1 LIKIIYFGIGEAA
14 QVFGQRDFRIRRA
27 LVPKLGSCPARH
39 VGERL
44 PENTVT
50 RKNKIILIVTATLCG
65 ALALTAVRA
74 HDAPRVATGFVASVI
89 CSGTFVSGQN
99 PDRIFS
105 ETTAAMP
112 GAGLIGWALGYKVD
126 RMRGDVTA
134 TLLGLGRSHAVY
146 REGLGCYL
154 DHGGAAADATLPP
167 AEGKPQPALLPD
179 IAGPS
184 PVAPAMAQLAAALD
198 RAFAEPDAPIRR
210 TKAVVVVRDGR
221 IVAERYA
228 EGYGIDTP
236 ILGFSATKSVTSA
249 LVGILVRKGELTL
262 DQPAP
267 VAAWQGAADP
277 RHAITVDQLLR
288 HTAGLALGSSLSA
301 SLGAALEPVNR
312 MKFMESDM
320 AAYAESIALET
331 PPGSA
336 WNYHDGNSIILSHLV
351 RDAVGGKVADVLRF
365 ARQELFSPLGMRNVT
380 LEFDAAGTP
389 EGSSQM
395 LATARDWARFG
406 MLYLDDGIVG
416 GKRILPEGW
425 VNYSASPTP
434 NAWVGYGAG
443 FWTNRGDSYGATYRT
458 AHGWPRD
465 AFFAKGTIGQYVII
479 VPSERL
485 VIARFGT
492 SPNWPP
498 EADGVFQLVSDVV
511 VAIGKG
517 HVAAGN

>member
-1 LIKIIYFGIGEAA
+1 MITRRLFIILTTTTVLG
-14 QVFGQRDFRIRRA
+14 A
-27 LVPKLGSCPARH
+27 LV
-39 VGERL
+39 
-44 PENTVT
+44 
-50 RKNKIILIVTATLCG
+50 
-65 ALALTAVRA
+65 LTAARA
-74 HDAPRVATGFVASVI
+74 RDVPKVATGFVANI
-89 CSGTFVSGQN
+89 LCSGTFVSGLD
-99 PDRIFS
+99 PDRVFS

-112 GAGLIGWALGYKVD
+112 GAGLISWALDYKLD
-126 RMRGDVTA
+126 RTRKDVVV

-154 DHGGAAADATLPP
+154 DHGDGVTDAALPAT
-167 AEGKPQPALLPD
+167 EGKPQPALLPD

-184 PVAPAMAQLAAALD
+184 LVAPATPQLGAALD
-198 RAFAEPDAPIRR
+198 RAFAEPDQPPFRR
-210 TKAVVVVRDGR
+210 TKAVIVVRDGR

-236 ILGFSATKSVTSA
+236 ILGFSATKSVISA
-249 LVGILVRKGELTL
+249 LIGILVREGKLTL

-267 VAAWQGAADP
+267 VAAWQAAGDP
-277 RHAITVDQLLR
+277 RHAITLDHLLR

-320 AAYAESIALET
+320 AAYAESIELET

-336 WNYHDGNSIILSHLV
+336 WNYHDGNTIILSHLI
-351 RDAVGGKVADVLRF
+351 RNAAGGRVSDVLRF
-365 ARQELFSPLGMRNVT
+365 ARQELFGPLGMRKVT

-406 MLYLDDGIVG
+406 MLYLNDGVVG

-443 FWTNRGDSYGATYRT
+443 FWTNRGDSYGAIYRSE
-458 AHGWPRD
+458 HGWPRD
-465 AFFAKGTIGQYVII
+465 AFFAKGTIGQYVIV

-485 VIARFGT
+485 VIVRLGT

-498 EADGVFQLVSDVV
+498 EVDGVFQLVSDVV
-511 VAIGKG
+511 AATGSKG
-517 HVAAGN
+517 RMARGH